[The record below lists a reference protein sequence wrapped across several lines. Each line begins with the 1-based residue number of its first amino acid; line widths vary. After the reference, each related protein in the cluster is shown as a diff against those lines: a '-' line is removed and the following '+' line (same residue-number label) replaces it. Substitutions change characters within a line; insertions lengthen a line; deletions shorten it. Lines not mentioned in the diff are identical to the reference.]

1 MTGALGRAAT
11 AQLNNVT
18 PLVAAP
24 GGATHRYWST
34 CSADSGNN
42 DACSPTLFGPLQYFG
57 PLAYSVFITYLKL
70 RTWSLFTIFDKRVLS
85 FCVILQQFLDT
96 DVLSCQRNVW
106 SSTFLRI
113 EWNADEMLA
122 HYTSSSTTTGSLGF
136 LHRCNN
142 VFNVCF
148 IRATLSHFKLFLS
161 IFIHRE
167 TVAAQRI
174 LIIFWILVMLFQ
186 TDGQSDMVT
195 L

>member
-70 RTWSLFTIFDKRVLS
+70 RTWSLLTIFDKRVLS

-106 SSTFLRI
+106 SSTFLRV
-113 EWNADEMLA
+113 EWNADEMMA
-122 HYTSSSTTTGSLGF
+122 HYTSSSTSTGSLGF

-148 IRATLSHFKLFLS
+148 IRATLSHFKLFYKS
-161 IFIHRE
+161 
-167 TVAAQRI
+167 
-174 LIIFWILVMLFQ
+174 LF
-186 TDGQSDMVT
+186 TEKP
-195 L
+195 